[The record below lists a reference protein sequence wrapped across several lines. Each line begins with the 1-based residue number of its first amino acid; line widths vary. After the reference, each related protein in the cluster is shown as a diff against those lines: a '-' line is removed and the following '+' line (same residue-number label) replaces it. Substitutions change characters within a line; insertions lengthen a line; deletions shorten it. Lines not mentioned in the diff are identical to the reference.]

1 MEIFDY
7 CGGISPTI
15 SLEIVSISVILKKK
29 KKKIALFKFHIRL
42 WYFFCSR
49 FYFSVPTE
57 HIHMTH

>member
-29 KKKIALFKFHIRL
+29 EEKDSFI
-42 WYFFCSR
+42 
-49 FYFSVPTE
+49 
-57 HIHMTH
+57 